1 MNGVILYQS
10 KYGTTRKYAQWL
22 SDATNFDLLE
32 MMQAK
37 GTDLSHYE
45 VIVFGGGIYASGIAG
60 LNALKKQ
67 LTRLSP
73 RKVVIFCVG
82 ASPYDEKALAAV
94 KEHNM
99 DGPLKGLPLF
109 YCRGRLDM
117 PAMTFIDRNLCKML
131 QKATAKKDP
140 SSCEPWERALMEAG
154 EGKCDWSDQT
164 YLKPI
169 LDEIN
174 R

>member
-10 KYGTTRKYAQWL
+10 KYGMTRKYAQWL
-22 SDATNFDLLE
+22 FDATHFDLLE
-32 MMQAK
+32 MKQAK
-37 GTDLSHYE
+37 GTDLSRYE

-67 LTRLSP
+67 LAHLSP

-99 DGPLKGLPLF
+99 DGPLK
-109 YCRGRLDM
+109 D
-117 PAMTFIDRNLCKML
+117 K
-131 QKATAKKDP
+131 QKKKK
-140 SSCEPWERALMEAG
+140 SG
-154 EGKCDWSDQT
+154 G
-164 YLKPI
+164 
-169 LDEIN
+169 
-174 R
+174 

>member
-10 KYGTTRKYAQWL
+10 KYGATRKYAQWL
-22 SDATNFDLLE
+22 FAATNFDLLE
-32 MMQAK
+32 MKQAK
-37 GTDLSHYE
+37 GKDLSRYE

-67 LTRLSP
+67 LAHLSP
-73 RKVVIFCVG
+73 QKVVIFCVG
-82 ASPYDEKALAAV
+82 ASPYDEQALAAI

-99 DGPLKGLPLF
+99 DGPLKDLPLF
-109 YCRGRLDM
+109 YCRGGWDM
-117 PAMTFIDRNLCKML
+117 PAMSFIDRNLCKML
-131 QKATAKKDP
+131 KKATAKKDP
-140 SSCEPWERALMEAG
+140 SSYEPWERALMEAG
-154 EGKCDWSDQT
+154 EGKCDWSDQA

-169 LDEIN
+169 LDEID